1 MLGGTLFKKKL
12 MLGDSIGIEL
22 KHAKN
27 ICQNHFVK
35 REKALKGETTQ
46 GLSH

>member
-1 MLGGTLFKKKL
+1 
-12 MLGDSIGIEL
+12 MLGDSIGIEF

-27 ICQNHFVK
+27 ICQKHFLK
-35 REKALKGETTQ
+35 SEKALKGETTQ